1 MSNRLGQRAT
11 ILGGTLFGLI
21 GNITP
26 EDLLRTAILAALGTI
41 VSYGVTVVM
50 KRIGRGKR

>member
-1 MSNRLGQRAT
+1 MSDRLGQRAT

-26 EDLLRTAILAALGTI
+26 EDLLRTAILAAVGAM
-41 VSYGVTVVM
+41 VSYGVTVIM
-50 KRIGRGKR
+50 KRIGRGK